1 MQYAYLA
8 GSFIETLQG
17 VFYTIFDKVLT
28 PVLRE
33 ILEVFIK
40 FVLRLLWARFAEAML
55 SLLAILCSLVDFV
68 ESIFNVFA
76 GITPV
81 EMKEGAGYVEIYM
94 LDAFFQ
100 METITTA
107 FTYIT
112 VMAVAICMIFTII
125 KTAKSI
131 SDMALENKNPIS
143 HVLTN
148 GMKAGLTFMLIPFLC
163 IFLLQLATIVT
174 GQVNTALSGKTGK
187 ATIGTVIFLTAG
199 LDADKNTTKACSP
212 FSDEWEQVTVGRTP
226 SFDKG
231 PWESYMTGE
240 KSYRKLNQVREDF
253 HAANFN
259 YIVGFA
265 SAVLLLL
272 VLSGA
277 VMVFIRRIFEILLL
291 YLVSPLFV
299 STIPLDDGAM
309 FSKWRELFIA
319 RFFSGFGIIFMMKYY
334 LLLIPFIFGK
344 DLVLYDADLPN
355 AGMINNV
362 LKMFFI
368 IGGAWAVYKSQHLI
382 MQVMNPEAA
391 MADQQASAMLTGM
404 IIGAATT
411 AASAA
416 TAAATGG
423 ASAALGGIGAAA
435 NMAGKASNV
444 AGKASDVAGKAM
456 DAAGALGDRGSS
468 DNGAFRG

>member
-1 MQYAYLA
+1 MQYTYLA
-8 GSFIETLQG
+8 ESFIEILQG
-17 VFYTIFDKVLT
+17 LFYTIFDKVLA
-28 PVLRE
+28 PVLKE

-40 FVLRLLWARFAEAML
+40 FAIRILWARFAEAML

-81 EMKEGAGYVEIYM
+81 EMKDGAEYVKIYL

-107 FTYIT
+107 FAYVT
-112 VMAVAICMIFTII
+112 VMAVAICTIFTII

-131 SDMALENKNPIS
+131 SDMALEDKNPIS
-143 HVLTN
+143 HVMTN
-148 GMKAGLTFMLIPFLC
+148 GLKAGVTFMLIPFLC

-174 GQVNTALSGKTGK
+174 GQVNTAFESVQKGKT
-187 ATIGTVIFLTAG
+187 TIGTVIFLTAG

-212 FSDEWEQVTVGRTP
+212 FSDEWEEAVGGRSP
-226 SFDKG
+226 SFDDSTRR
-231 PWESYMTGE
+231 PYLRGE
-240 KSYRKLNQVREDF
+240 KDYRKLNQVRQDF
-253 HAANFN
+253 HATNFN
-259 YIVGFA
+259 YIVGIT
-265 SAVLLLL
+265 SAILLLL

-277 VMVFIRRIFEILLL
+277 LMVFIRRIFEILLL

-309 FSKWRELFIA
+309 FSKWRELFVA

-334 LLLIPFIFGK
+334 LMLIPSVFGT
-344 DLVLYDADLPN
+344 DLVLYDLYLPN

-362 LKMFFI
+362 LKMLFI

-382 MQVMNPEAA
+382 MQMMNPEAA

-416 TAAATGG
+416 SAAATGG
-423 ASAALGGIGAAA
+423 ASAAVGGLG
-435 NMAGKASNV
+435 KTASA
-444 AGKASDVAGKAM
+444 AGKASDMAGK
-456 DAAGALGDRGSS
+456 AAGALGGKGSS
-468 DNGAFRG
+468 DDGAFRG